1 MVAVTT
7 TSTRC
12 ATAPT
17 YSTSTGTAVGTGD
30 WRLYIERLN
39 GSGSVVGA
47 CTVGHPATGDAEV
60 GTLVWED
67 LTKYVRGMEWTRG
80 ADEPFGQPRI
90 GEMAITFNNQTG
102 MFTPWTAYADTR
114 PGTIIRAGLRST
126 ADSRASGWL
135 PLFTGI
141 VDSWIPE
148 FAGPRTG
155 THDVIDGDSFA
166 DSFVTVRL
174 VETLTALA
182 RIDDNATSVVGSGD
196 ICSARLDRL
205 LAAGD
210 WKFGVAVWALV
221 VAETIPLQSTDM
233 SANRLT
239 ECYLTAV
246 SSGYVFRS
254 DVTGAA
260 IQTDLTRYSF
270 YASSAR
276 LAAFSNN
283 ASANLPLLWLKPK
296 TETTSGGIHTMI
308 YDAESLQLVSDPQH
322 VVNDHRYARVGGT
335 QQLVEHSVSV
345 GRFGRSTRARSDL
358 ITSADVYVELIAEN
372 DNRLEARTTLRVDA
386 VTVTSTG
393 KGEYYLLNAA
403 FDVGNWAYICVDE
416 TPEVYVQGN
425 LRSMTHTVTP
435 LKDRLHWTSTY
446 SFDTQDLTG
455 FPDGAM
461 LDPVP

>member
-1 MVAVTT
+1 
-7 TSTRC
+7 
-12 ATAPT
+12 
-17 YSTSTGTAVGTGD
+17 
-30 WRLYIERLN
+30 
-39 GSGSVVGA
+39 
-47 CTVGHPATGDAEV
+47 
-60 GTLVWED
+60 
-67 LTKYVRGMEWTRG
+67 
-80 ADEPFGQPRI
+80 
-90 GEMAITFNNQTG
+90 
-102 MFTPWTAYADTR
+102 
-114 PGTIIRAGLRST
+114 
-126 ADSRASGWL
+126 
-135 PLFTGI
+135 
-141 VDSWIPE
+141 
-148 FAGPRTG
+148 
-155 THDVIDGDSFA
+155 
-166 DSFVTVRL
+166 
-174 VETLTALA
+174 
-182 RIDDNATSVVGSGD
+182 
-196 ICSARLDRL
+196 
-205 LAAGD
+205 
-210 WKFGVAVWALV
+210 
-221 VAETIPLQSTDM
+221 M